1 MCLKLI
7 VLKKIKTMI
16 HPQSKINSSD
26 RPNTKNR
33 KVSRTTAVQYRAEI
47 SKLNQENKRLKRT
60 SLSVAHDLKNHLQ
73 SLLLTIESKP
83 EHKQEAVYQR
93 ILHQTLAMKETVSL
107 ISEYD
112 NVYNQ
117 RHSTDP
123 IQILFETSML
133 WDGEVTVGMVC
144 DFDDGKLAMHK
155 GAFRQI
161 MINLI
166 GNSVKH
172 SVRRPI
178 TVFLSLRRKDKHM
191 EFTYKDNG
199 EGIPEHIIE
208 YLEKL
213 QPAENPGTDSGTGL
227 WLIREIIEEN
237 NGKLWFENGEMM
249 FLLPAEFG
257 PYPED

>member
-1 MCLKLI
+1 MRN
-7 VLKKIKTMI
+7 T
-16 HPQSKINSSD
+16 PSKINLSK
-26 RPNTKNR
+26 RLITKNSESFR
-33 KVSRTTAVQYRAEI
+33 KTAVQYKKEI
-47 SKLNQENKRLKRT
+47 HKLNQENKRLKRT

-73 SLLLTIESKP
+73 SLLLTIKSEP

-107 ISEYD
+107 ISEYE
-112 NVYNQ
+112 NIYNQ

-123 IQILFETSML
+123 IEILFETSML
-133 WDGEVTVGMVC
+133 WEGEVTAGMVC
-144 DFDDGKLAMHK
+144 DFDDGKLTMHK

-161 MINLI
+161 LINLI

-172 SVRRPI
+172 SIQRPVN
-178 TVFLSLRRKDKHM
+178 VFFNLKRKDRFI
-191 EFTYKDNG
+191 EFAYKDNG

-208 YLEKL
+208 FIEKL
-213 QPAENPGTDSGTGL
+213 KPASNPGVDSGTGL

-237 NGKLWFENGEMM
+237 NGKLWFENGEIL